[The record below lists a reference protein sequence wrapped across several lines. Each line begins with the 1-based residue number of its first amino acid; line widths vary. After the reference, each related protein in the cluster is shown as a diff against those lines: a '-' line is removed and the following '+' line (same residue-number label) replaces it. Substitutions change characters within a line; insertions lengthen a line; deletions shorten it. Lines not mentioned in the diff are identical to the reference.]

1 MHSQFSWGGVVP
13 LPKVGFSIED
23 QSQTHWS
30 LELLI
35 SPESKEQK
43 KKKNDRIVSESEP
56 EVLWLDSV
64 CNWMVR
70 KVSVL
75 IEKVLIYCL
84 ANWLAY
90 F

>member
-35 SPESKEQK
+35 RPESKEQK

-70 KVSVL
+70 KVL
-75 IEKVLIYCL
+75 F
-84 ANWLAY
+84 WLKKFWFIA
-90 F
+90 

>member
-43 KKKNDRIVSESEP
+43 KKMTG
-56 EVLWLDSV
+56 L
-64 CNWMVR
+64 
-70 KVSVL
+70 
-75 IEKVLIYCL
+75 L
-84 ANWLAY
+84 ANQNQKCYDWIQ
-90 F
+90 FVIEW

>member
-35 SPESKEQK
+35 SPESKGA
-43 KKKNDRIVSESEP
+43 KKKNTTG
-56 EVLWLDSV
+56 L
-64 CNWMVR
+64 
-70 KVSVL
+70 
-75 IEKVLIYCL
+75 L
-84 ANWLAY
+84 ANQNQKCYDWIQ
-90 F
+90 FVIEW

>member
-35 SPESKEQK
+35 SPESKGQK
-43 KKKNDRIVSESEP
+43 KKMTG
-56 EVLWLDSV
+56 L
-64 CNWMVR
+64 
-70 KVSVL
+70 
-75 IEKVLIYCL
+75 L
-84 ANWLAY
+84 ANQNQKCYDWIQ
-90 F
+90 FVNEW

>member
-43 KKKNDRIVSESEP
+43 KKKKWQD
-56 EVLWLDSV
+56 
-64 CNWMVR
+64 C
-70 KVSVL
+70 
-75 IEKVLIYCL
+75 
-84 ANWLAY
+84 
-90 F
+90 

>member
-35 SPESKEQK
+35 SPESKEQNK
-43 KKKNDRIVSESEP
+43 KKMTG
-56 EVLWLDSV
+56 L
-64 CNWMVR
+64 
-70 KVSVL
+70 
-75 IEKVLIYCL
+75 L
-84 ANWLAY
+84 ANQNQKCYDWIQ
-90 F
+90 FVIEW

>member
-35 SPESKEQK
+35 SPESKGQK
-43 KKKNDRIVSESEP
+43 KKKNDRIVSESES
-56 EVLWLDSV
+56 EV
-64 CNWMVR
+64 
-70 KVSVL
+70 
-75 IEKVLIYCL
+75 
-84 ANWLAY
+84 
-90 F
+90 

>member
-43 KKKNDRIVSESEP
+43 KKKNDRIVSESES
-56 EVLWLDSV
+56 EV
-64 CNWMVR
+64 
-70 KVSVL
+70 
-75 IEKVLIYCL
+75 
-84 ANWLAY
+84 
-90 F
+90 